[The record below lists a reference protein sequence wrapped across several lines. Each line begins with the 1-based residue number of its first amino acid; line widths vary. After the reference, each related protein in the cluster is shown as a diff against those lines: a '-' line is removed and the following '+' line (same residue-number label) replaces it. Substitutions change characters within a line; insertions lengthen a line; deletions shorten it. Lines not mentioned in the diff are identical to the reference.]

1 MKHYYYI
8 PYLKNISEDL
18 IDEFNLLLDRKLNGY
33 YSDEEYPNN
42 YIVDEKRYMDKNDL
56 INLKRERYN
65 KNNNLLNNLSKELNV
80 MIDYHKDNFDKKVE
94 YQGYLYKIQ
103 NEIYEENIRL
113 YNIINNEEYLY
124 VNKYYSIKF
133 IILILLIFVIINFV

>member
-113 YNIINNEEYLY
+113 YNIINNEKYLY
-124 VNKYYSIKF
+124 VNKYYSIKY